1 MSRLKCTAHMDS
13 PSNRLLLR
21 PIFDVG
27 LNFVV
32 DFVREVHHVFS
43 FWFSFSKTRALF
55 VNVMIKCGHS

>member
-21 PIFDVG
+21 PIFDVA

-32 DFVREVHHVFS
+32 DFVREVHHVFPD
-43 FWFSFSKTRALF
+43 F
-55 VNVMIKCGHS
+55 VLVLVFKNACLVC

>member
-32 DFVREVHHVFS
+32 DFVREVHHVFPD
-43 FWFSFSKTRALF
+43 F
-55 VNVMIKCGHS
+55 VLVLVFKNACLVC